1 MNYNY
6 DQKEAERVADARE
19 SFSGRLLTDAQ
30 FDESMA
36 ITGIIEREI
45 RKSGSFKEKLGD
57 YAYAFSRTENFDA
70 GKAETVIR
78 DLFKA
83 RTGQSMNQM
92 REDLAAREDRLT
104 DKQKSAAFDYAIAV
118 GTMIETGEKM
128 SFNRAFAHQ
137 GQVLAEELGI
147 TDVGAKRLM
156 KDEFKAA
163 QGTEFYDWGKDLED
177 KYYRP
182 QIEAEKDRS
191 ADRAERDERSNRR
204 LNAGRSR
211 RSSDDEAGRSD
222 KRIAAEPERQAPR
235 QSRMQ
240 LRR

>member
-1 MNYNY
+1 MKYQY
-6 DQKEAERVADARE
+6 EPREAQRLAEARE

-30 FDESMA
+30 FDESIA

-45 RKSGSFKEKLGD
+45 KKSGSFKEKLGD

-70 GKAETVIR
+70 GKAETVLR

-92 REDLAAREDRLT
+92 REDLAAREDKLIDRE
-104 DKQKSAAFDYAIAV
+104 KSTAFENALAV
-118 GTMIETGEKM
+118 GAMIETGEKM

-137 GQVLAEELGI
+137 GQMLAEDLGI
-147 TDVGAKRLM
+147 TDAGAKRLM
-156 KDEFKAA
+156 KEEFKAA
-163 QGTEFYDWGKDLED
+163 QGVDLYDWGKELEE
-177 KYYRP
+177 KFYRP
-182 QIEAEKDRS
+182 QIEAEK
-191 ADRAERDERSNRR
+191 ERSSDRTERSSSRR
-204 LNAGRSR
+204 DSTRSR
-211 RSSDDEAGRSD
+211 RAQNDEPTKPERRSSSDEASP
-222 KRIAAEPERQAPR
+222 AR